1 MSETNN
7 IPNTFQNLQVLEE
20 ARTAAR
26 LNLKSEYESVVKPF
40 VSIIER
46 VMKANNEN
54 HFEAV
59 CRINTTTNMMVE
71 PEKKIIFAAALMEIV
86 DERNLGHFVQ
96 QKF

>member
-46 VMKANNEN
+46 VMTANDEN

-59 CRINTTTNMMVE
+59 RRINTTTDLMEE

-86 DERNLGHFVQ
+86 DERNLGDFVQ

>member
-40 VSIIER
+40 VSIIE
-46 VMKANNEN
+46 
-54 HFEAV
+54 
-59 CRINTTTNMMVE
+59 I
-71 PEKKIIFAAALMEIV
+71 L
-86 DERNLGHFVQ
+86 LGHTTATLNQFTFGIDQ
-96 QKF
+96 QPTISASDIVVAKI

>member
-46 VMKANNEN
+46 VMTANDEN

-59 CRINTTTNMMVE
+59 RRINTKTDLMAD
-71 PEKKIIFAAALMEIV
+71 PEDKIMFAAALMEIV
-86 DERNLGHFVQ
+86 DERNLGDFVQ

>member
-46 VMKANNEN
+46 VMTANDEN

-59 CRINTTTNMMVE
+59 CRINTTTNMMEE

-86 DERNLGHFVQ
+86 DERNLGDFVQ
-96 QKF
+96 QKL

>member
-7 IPNTFQNLQVLEE
+7 IPNTFQNLQFLEE

-46 VMKANNEN
+46 VMTANDEN

-59 CRINTTTNMMVE
+59 RRINTTTDMMEE

-86 DERNLGHFVQ
+86 DERNLQF
-96 QKF
+96 

>member
-26 LNLKSEYESVVKPF
+26 LNLKSDYESVVKPF
-40 VSIIER
+40 ITIIQT

-59 CRINTTTNMMVE
+59 ARIEKTDLMQE
-71 PEKKIIFAAALMEIV
+71 PEKKIIFASALMEIV
-86 DERNLGHFVQ
+86 DERNLGDFVQ

>member
-1 MSETNN
+1 MPT
-7 IPNTFQNLQVLEE
+7 IKNTFQNLQILEE

-26 LNLKSEYESVVKPF
+26 LNLKDQYQSVVTPF
-40 VSIIER
+40 VAIIHT

-59 CRINTTTNMMVE
+59 KHIQDKTEMMAE

-86 DERNLGHFVQ
+86 DERNLGDFVQ
-96 QKF
+96 QK

>member
-1 MSETNN
+1 MSETNP
-7 IPNTFQNLQVLEE
+7 IKNTFQNLQVLEE

-26 LNLKSEYESVVKPF
+26 LNLKSDYESVVKPF
-40 VSIIER
+40 ITIIQT

-59 CRINTTTNMMVE
+59 ARIEKTDLMQE
-71 PEKKIIFAAALMEIV
+71 PEKKIIFASALMEIV
-86 DERNLGHFVQ
+86 DERNLGDFVQ

>member
-46 VMKANNEN
+46 VMKANKEN

-59 CRINTTTNMMVE
+59 CRINTTTDLME
-71 PEKKIIFAAALMEIV
+71 DPEKKIIFAAALMEIV
-86 DERNLGHFVQ
+86 DERNLGDFVQ

>member
-46 VMKANNEN
+46 VMKANDEN

-59 CRINTTTNMMVE
+59 RRINTKTDLMVD
-71 PEKKIIFAAALMEIV
+71 PEDKIMFAAALMEIV
-86 DERNLGHFVQ
+86 DERNLGDFVQ

>member
-46 VMKANNEN
+46 VMTANDEN

-59 CRINTTTNMMVE
+59 SRINTTTNMMEE

-86 DERNLGHFVQ
+86 DERNLQF
-96 QKF
+96 

>member
-1 MSETNN
+1 MSENNN

-46 VMKANNEN
+46 VMTANDEN

-59 CRINTTTNMMVE
+59 RRINTTTDMMEE

-86 DERNLGHFVQ
+86 DERNLGDFVQ
-96 QKF
+96 QK